1 MTKEE
6 LVNQVAAKVGCSK
19 KCAADCINAMA
30 EAVEKSLASG
40 NKVTITGFG
49 TFDVSQRAARTGRNP
64 QTGASIQIPA
74 MKVPRFRAGKAL
86 KSSVR

>member
-6 LVNQVAAKVGCSK
+6 LIEQVAAKAGCSK
-19 KCAADCINAMA
+19 KGAADCINAMT
-30 EAVEKSLASG
+30 EAVQKSLASG

-49 TFDVSQRAARTGRNP
+49 TFDVSNRAARTGRNP

-86 KSSVR
+86 KAAVR